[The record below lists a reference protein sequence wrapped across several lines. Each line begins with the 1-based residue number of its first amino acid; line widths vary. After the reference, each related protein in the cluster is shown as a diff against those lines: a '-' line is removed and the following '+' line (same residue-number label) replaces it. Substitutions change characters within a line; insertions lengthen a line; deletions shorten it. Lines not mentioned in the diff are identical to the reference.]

1 MNKSILFFDATTKL
15 VNPQDEFFIGEN
27 TRELLIDEDTL
38 IDEVLTTIINDN
50 LLEEEYTNIILPACF
65 GAILSN
71 FIGLRLATQI
81 RCTPGVNQTSNIFLY
96 SFTGIQDYFNNECFN
111 ILKTTGVSLIDYD
124 IQTILNCFNKQQRIL
139 TPNNLKQ
146 QVSNL
151 KLDVPLNYADSHS
164 VANEWA
170 IYRWANA
177 LNTSDNQI
185 LKIETKLE
193 NDLYF
198 KYLKA
203 INPVSEIEE
212 INLKELKLN
221 FSGDPKVLYID
232 DEAEKGWWEIFCKIL
247 DDENEISF
255 SHLDDEFNQKNQNE
269 IIDISL
275 NKVIEENIDIVIL
288 DLRLHKED
296 FNNKPINEITGFKI
310 LEKIK
315 NHNKG
320 IQVIIFSATNKIW
333 NLQAL
338 QNAGADG
345 FIIKESPNNNYEP
358 GFTKKSIEKMLQSIN
373 DCLENIFLK
382 DFYIQHKKLRAELIP
397 RKNFKKS
404 THPLP
409 KEFVDEVLKWFEL
422 SLNILQN
429 RLSLENLTSVFLIYF
444 SIIENMSNRIIET
457 ENPISEGEF
466 NKFQFRKNFKRLNNF
481 VKDRDSEDFYR
492 KTNYEYKSKTRSLS
506 WAIKIY
512 NTIDFISEENLGIES
527 INELVIKRN
536 KIIHLNS
543 TFGDFIEVEKR
554 DIILLNKII
563 FRGLINI
570 I

>member
-15 VNPQDEFFIGEN
+15 VNPQDEFFIGVN
-27 TRELLIDEDTL
+27 TRELIINEDTL

-124 IQTILNCFNKQQRIL
+124 IQKILNCFNKQQRFL
-139 TPNNLKQ
+139 KSNNLKQ

-177 LNTSDNQI
+177 LNTSDDQI

-203 INPVSEIEE
+203 INPVNELEE
-212 INLKELKLN
+212 INLKELKLT
-221 FSGDPKVLYID
+221 FTGDPKVLYID

-269 IIDISL
+269 IIDISFK
-275 NKVIEENIDIVIL
+275 KVIEEKIDIVLL

-296 FNNKPINEITGFKI
+296 FNNKPIDEITGFKI

-358 GFTKKSIEKMLQSIN
+358 GFTKKSIEKMMQSIN

-382 DFYIQHKKLRAELIP
+382 DFYTQYEKLSAELIP

-404 THPLP
+404 TQPLP
-409 KEFVDEVLKWFEL
+409 KEFVDEVLKWFKL

-429 RLSLENLTSVFLIYF
+429 RLSIENLTSVFLIYF

-457 ENPISEGEF
+457 ENPIREGDF
-466 NKFQFRKNFKRLNNF
+466 YKFQFRKNFQKLNNF
-481 VKDRDSEDFYR
+481 VRESEDFYR
-492 KTNYEYKSKTRSLS
+492 KTNSEYKSKTRGLS

-512 NTIDFISEENLGIES
+512 NTIDFISEDNLGIES
-527 INELVIKRN
+527 INELVVKRN

-563 FRGLINI
+563 FRGLIKI

>member
-139 TPNNLKQ
+139 SPNNLKQ

-247 DDENEISF
+247 DDENEIFF

-275 NKVIEENIDIVIL
+275 NKVIEEKIDIVIL

-358 GFTKKSIEKMLQSIN
+358 GFTKQSIEKMLLKV
-373 DCLENIFLK
+373 DECLDMIFLK
-382 DFYIQHKKLRAELIP
+382 DVYNHMKRVKKHLQNVSNNTGEYGLEEGLVKMKFKNEISIQLDIIYDCLSRTSKNISSDIRDENSYLNLSFISIFKIIELINDYFTDETGN
-397 RKNFKKS
+397 RLKSNSKNIQKYNQQ
-404 THPLP
+404 TRQ
-409 KEFVDEVLKWFEL
+409 FVKIAKDKYPTTRDKISSIIHFEL
-422 SLNILQN
+422 NITLDTYTHKLNKFIKIRNNIIHPKTLKDYKKTTKQDN
-429 RLSLENLTSVFLIYF
+429 VSFLSLLCDLIM
-444 SIIENMSNRIIET
+444 NVR
-457 ENPISEGEF
+457 
-466 NKFQFRKNFKRLNNF
+466 
-481 VKDRDSEDFYR
+481 
-492 KTNYEYKSKTRSLS
+492 
-506 WAIKIY
+506 
-512 NTIDFISEENLGIES
+512 
-527 INELVIKRN
+527 
-536 KIIHLNS
+536 
-543 TFGDFIEVEKR
+543 
-554 DIILLNKII
+554 
-563 FRGLINI
+563 
-570 I
+570 

>member
-345 FIIKESPNNNYEP
+345 FIIKESTNNNYEI
-358 GFTKKSIEKMLQSIN
+358 GFTKQSIENMVAIVLN
-373 DCLENIFLK
+373 DCFENSFLK
-382 DFYIQHKKLRAELIP
+382 DFYIEIC
-397 RKNFKKS
+397 
-404 THPLP
+404 
-409 KEFVDEVLKWFEL
+409 
-422 SLNILQN
+422 I
-429 RLSLENLTSVFLIYF
+429 
-444 SIIENMSNRIIET
+444 
-457 ENPISEGEF
+457 
-466 NKFQFRKNFKRLNNF
+466 
-481 VKDRDSEDFYR
+481 
-492 KTNYEYKSKTRSLS
+492 
-506 WAIKIY
+506 
-512 NTIDFISEENLGIES
+512 
-527 INELVIKRN
+527 
-536 KIIHLNS
+536 
-543 TFGDFIEVEKR
+543 
-554 DIILLNKII
+554 
-563 FRGLINI
+563 
-570 I
+570 